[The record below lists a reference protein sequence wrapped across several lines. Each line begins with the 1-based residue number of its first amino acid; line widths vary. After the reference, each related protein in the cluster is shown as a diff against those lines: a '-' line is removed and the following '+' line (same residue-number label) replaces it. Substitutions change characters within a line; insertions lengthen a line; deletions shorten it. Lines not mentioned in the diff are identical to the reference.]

1 MRSTSTA
8 ERRPGD
14 ALALAV
20 ATAGGIGFCRPGPG
34 TWASAATAAV
44 AWGVCH
50 VLPGCSH
57 PLGWSVAALI
67 AIVAGLVACPAAC
80 RRLGR
85 GDPSEVVIDEVAGV
99 LAGLAVMP
107 AHLFEHAPASA
118 CLLVFL
124 LFRVFDIAKPHP
136 VSSLEALPGAIGI
149 MADDVA
155 AGLLA
160 GFIAAALLH

>member
-1 MRSTSTA
+1 MKSTSTA
-8 ERRPGD
+8 ERRRGD

-34 TWASAATAAV
+34 TWASAATALA
-44 AWGVCH
+44 AWGVCR
-50 VLPGCSH
+50 
-57 PLGWSVAALI
+57 WSPAWSGSPTWTIATLVAI
-67 AIVAGLVACPAAC
+67 IAGLVACPAAC

-99 LAGLAVMP
+99 LAGLAMVP
-107 AHLFEHAPASA
+107 AHLLHRAPGGV
-118 CLLVFL
+118 CLLVL
-124 LFRVFDIAKPHP
+124 LFFRVFDIAKPYP
-136 VSSLEALPGAIGI
+136 VSSLEALPGAVGI

-160 GFIAAALLH
+160 GILAAAILH